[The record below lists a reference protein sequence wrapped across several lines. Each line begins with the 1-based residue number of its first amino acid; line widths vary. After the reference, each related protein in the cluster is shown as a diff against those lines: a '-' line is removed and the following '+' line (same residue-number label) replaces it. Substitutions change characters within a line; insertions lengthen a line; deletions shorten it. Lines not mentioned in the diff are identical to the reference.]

1 METKT
6 DRLFIIIPAYNEREN
21 IRQVLDDWYP
31 VIQAHSGNGESRLV
45 VIDDGS
51 KDDTYIIMQEY
62 AKEHP
67 LFSPIT
73 KTNSGHGA
81 TVLYGYHYALDHGA
95 DFVFQTDSDGQ
106 TLPSEFEQFWDQ
118 REAWDMVI
126 GWRNNRQDGGSR
138 IFVTRIL
145 RLVIRICF
153 GVSVKDA
160 NTPFRLIKADTLRRY
175 IDLIPNDFNLSN
187 VILSVIY
194 AKKGCRVKYLPITF
208 RPRQGGI
215 NSINMKKI
223 FKIGRQALKDF
234 RRINRVLNRKFK
246 LIFKKDCNVTFTILF
261 SFASRYCLK
270 PCLITKNFV
279 IYSYIDYSYCM
290 SV

>member
-1 METKT
+1 MESKR
-6 DRLFIIIPAYNEREN
+6 DKLFIIIPAYNEQEN

-31 VIQAHSGNGESRLV
+31 VIKAHDGHGESRLV
-45 VIDDGS
+45 IIDDGS
-51 KDDTYIIMQEY
+51 KDDTFTIMQEY
-62 AKEHP
+62 AKDHP

-73 KTNSGHGA
+73 KENSGHGA

-95 DFVFQTDSDGQ
+95 DFIFQTDSDGQ
-106 TLPSEFEQFWDQ
+106 TLPSEFEQFWNQ

-160 NTPFRLIKADTLRRY
+160 NTPFRLMKAQTLRRY
-175 IDLIPNDFNLSN
+175 IELIPRDFNLSN

-194 AKKGCRVKYLPITF
+194 AKKGCRVKYIPITF
-208 RPRQGGI
+208 RPRQGGV

-223 FKIGRQALKDF
+223 WRIGRQALKDF
-234 RRINRVLNRKFK
+234 RKINKVL
-246 LIFKKDCNVTFTILF
+246 
-261 SFASRYCLK
+261 SSSRG
-270 PCLITKNFV
+270 
-279 IYSYIDYSYCM
+279 M
-290 SV
+290 